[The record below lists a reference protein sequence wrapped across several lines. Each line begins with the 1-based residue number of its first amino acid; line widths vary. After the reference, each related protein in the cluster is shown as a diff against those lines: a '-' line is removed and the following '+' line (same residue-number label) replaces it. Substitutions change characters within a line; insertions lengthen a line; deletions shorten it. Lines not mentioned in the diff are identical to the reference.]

1 MAERKKPINVLVV
14 DDEQFFAEWLAEN
27 LQDQPNLYNAQ
38 WVNSGERALQ
48 WIQQQPVDLVISDIK
63 MAGVSGIE
71 LLKQIRRHHPGI
83 GVILMTGY
91 ALPELQQEAVK
102 RGSLFYLEKPFPM
115 ERLESAIEQA
125 MASQTGQ
132 DQPEVGASVEP
143 ESAAALSLL
152 DTLHLFHVSRAHKTL
167 LVRAGASEGLIYYQ
181 DGEIVHAVTQDQ
193 TGEPAFRQIINWQSN
208 DYAVFTDEPPPTRTI
223 FRDFDSLLSAAAQ
236 PGSMPTPTTAAA
248 EQQQTQQQLSEV
260 IPDAPQPLHEAPVA
274 ESQPAEQLADEP
286 PPAVIQQET
295 SDSCGEIPSTKPEI
309 PNVSDFESGISDFPQ
324 RGT

>member
-295 SDSCGEIPSTKPEI
+295 SGPYGEIPSTKPEM
-309 PNVSDFESGISDFPQ
+309 PNVSDFEFGISDFPQ
-324 RGT
+324 RG